1 MGYEPNEQLKMPQ
14 DNRAIR
20 KSIYLVRDTNLEGA
34 ERTDGAMDFG
44 GGEEQKFWLCVL
56 TEL

>member
-1 MGYEPNEQLKMPQ
+1 MQQ

-44 GGEEQKFWLCVL
+44 GGEEQKFWLRVL

>member
-1 MGYEPNEQLKMPQ
+1 MQQ

-20 KSIYLVRDTNLEGA
+20 KSIYLVRDINLEGA